1 MNFFSGDTFKDLVK
15 IVVGAGVGA
24 IANNQIRQDAKGAA
38 NAKNEQLA
46 AELKIAEQ
54 NATNIL
60 LAEQISKNKAS
71 PPIEGKSNTI
81 LYVGLGVGGVLVLA
95 TVIFVVTRK

>member
-1 MNFFSGDTFKDLVK
+1 MKFFEGDIFKQLVTA
-15 IVVGAGVGA
+15 VVGVGVGA
-24 IANNQIRQDAKGAA
+24 FTSNQIRQEAQGAA
-38 NAKNEQLA
+38 NAKSAQLA

-71 PPIEGKSNTI
+71 TPIKGKSNTI